1 MCQCHQLP
9 AVRDQK
15 RTPQYAPLSTHPPRV
30 NATAEAP
37 KQQAPG
43 LSKWGRVKRLIFG
56 ALSAILVGC
65 SGSSTTTTGRAP
77 AMASMAMMPDAV
89 RNAAAVTQEAYQFA
103 VANPEILKGIPC
115 YCGCGGMGHTSN
127 YSCYVQRVSSTGA
140 IQFDTHALGCSI
152 CVDIAQDAM
161 RLSRQG
167 QSLPEIKSYVHHT
180 YARFGPSNM

>member
-15 RTPQYAPLSTHPPRV
+15 RRPQYAPLPMHPPRV
-30 NATAEAP
+30 TATTDTVKKPASS
-37 KQQAPG
+37 
-43 LSKWGRVKRLIFG
+43 LSRWGRVKRLLFG
-56 ALSAILVGC
+56 AFSAVLVGC
-65 SGSSTTTTGRAP
+65 SGGSSATTNRTP

-103 VANPEILKGIPC
+103 VANPDILKGIPC

-127 YSCYVQRVSSTGA
+127 YSCYVQSVSSAGA

-161 RLSRQG
+161 RLSKQG
-167 QSLPEIKSYVHHT
+167 KSLPEIKTYVQDT

>member
-15 RTPQYAPLSTHPPRV
+15 RTPQYAPLAMRPPRAR
-30 NATAEAP
+30 ATAGATT
-37 KQQAPG
+37 QQAPR
-43 LSKWGRVKRLIFG
+43 LSKWDRAKRLILG

-65 SGSSTTTTGRAP
+65 SGSSSTTNRAP

-89 RNAAAVTQEAYQFA
+89 RSAATVTQEAYQFA

-115 YCGCGGMGHTSN
+115 YCGCGSMRHTSN
-127 YSCYVQRVSSTGA
+127 YSCYVQSVSSTGA

-161 RLSRQG
+161 RLSKQG
-167 QSLPEIKSYVHHT
+167 NSLPEIKAYVHST

>member
-15 RTPQYAPLSTHPPRV
+15 RTPQYAPLSTRPPRV
-30 NATAEAP
+30 SASANARKQAE
-37 KQQAPG
+37 PG
-43 LSKWGRVKRLIFG
+43 LSRWGRVKRLVLG

-65 SGSSTTTTGRAP
+65 SGGSSATTSRAP

-89 RNAAAVTQEAYQFA
+89 RGAAAVTQEAYQFA
-103 VANPEILKGIPC
+103 VANPEILKGVPC

-127 YSCYVQRVSSTGA
+127 YSCYVQSVSSTGA

-161 RLSRQG
+161 RLSKQG
-167 QSLPEIKSYVHHT
+167 KSLPEIKSYVHDT